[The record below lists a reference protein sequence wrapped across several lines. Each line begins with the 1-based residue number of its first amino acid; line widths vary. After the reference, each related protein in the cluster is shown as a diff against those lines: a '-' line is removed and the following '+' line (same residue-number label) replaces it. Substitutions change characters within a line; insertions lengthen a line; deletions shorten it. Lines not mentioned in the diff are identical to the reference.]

1 MRNKTAQVWVIIAVV
16 VGCVIVFGLLGSKL
30 SAARRAQSIAEKNV
44 AAANDTLRTYE
55 SDKDTLTNTVA
66 RFAYQDSVNTDS
78 IVKLGGSLGTALST
92 TRSTLRTL
100 TQVRASFDS
109 LTKTQEADS
118 DTTETRDD
126 STEVRI
132 ASTTVEGPPIEG
144 TIEVEIPQRPNPVL
158 FRPAL
163 TVTPFDIVYGISC
176 DEEQNAQTNI
186 EKPDWVN
193 ISMTPG
199 VVSPDVC
206 HPYQPVSFGNF
217 KVTMGGVAVGAGVG
231 ALAAF
236 IVSAVFGS

>member
-1 MRNKTAQVWVIIAVV
+1 MRNKTAQVWMIIAVV
-16 VGCVIVFGLLGSKL
+16 VGCVIVFGSLASKI
-30 SAARRAQSIAEKNV
+30 SAARRSLSIAEANV

-55 SDKDTLTNTVA
+55 SEKDTLTNTVA

-78 IVKLGGSLGTALST
+78 IVKLGGSLGTALRT
-92 TRSTLRTL
+92 TRSTLRSL
-100 TQVRASFDS
+100 TQARASFDS
-109 LTKTQEADS
+109 LTQQLEAQS
-118 DTTETRDD
+118 DTTVQKDD

-132 ASTTVEGPPIEG
+132 ASTTVDGPPIEG

-206 HPYQPVSFGNF
+206 HPYQPISLGSF

-231 ALAAF
+231 ALVAF
-236 IVSAVFGS
+236 TISAILGS